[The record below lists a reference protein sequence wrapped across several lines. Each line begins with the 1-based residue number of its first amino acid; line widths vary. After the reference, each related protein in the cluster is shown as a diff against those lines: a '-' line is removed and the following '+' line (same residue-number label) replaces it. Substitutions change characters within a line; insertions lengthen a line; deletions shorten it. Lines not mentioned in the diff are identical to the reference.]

1 VTILGTKI
9 LKAVKSRGMGGLL
22 DSGIW
27 KLLSL
32 LRRSLYFLKGPS
44 YGLSEAV
51 FWPKNIDYWLR
62 NSWTL
67 DYLLRNSQGSECL
80 VLDIGSGEGGLSEFV
95 QYAEKPQ
102 PLRLILSDF
111 DKEKVFLNKGKG
123 FLLGKVVA
131 NAAHLPLKSRSL
143 DFVVAVD
150 LIEHLSPNIRHDF
163 FKEALRVAKRGI
175 LIHSPLDSKNGEFRA
190 RAYDLLFQE
199 NHVQRFHRKEPYTEE
214 HLRSDYPVYEDLI
227 ERFPQLVVEGD
238 QNADIWLKYM
248 MMYRRPL
255 IGYFCGLFY
264 LLKWK
269 SKNRKG
275 PYYSGMIY
283 NKSDFQKE

>member
-1 VTILGTKI
+1 MLAKI
-9 LKAVKSRGMGGLL
+9 LKAIKTRGIGGLL

-27 KLLSL
+27 KFLSFS
-32 LRRSLYFLKGPS
+32 RKFFYSWKGPR
-44 YGLSEAV
+44 YRLSEAV
-51 FWPKNIDYWLR
+51 FWPKYIDYWLR

-67 DYLLRNSQGSECL
+67 DYLLRNSQGGECL
-80 VLDIGSGEGGLSEFV
+80 VLDVGSGEGGLSEFV

-102 PLRLILSDF
+102 PLRLILSDL
-111 DKEKVFLNKGKG
+111 DKEKVFRNKGKS
-123 FLLGKVVA
+123 FLKGKVVA

-143 DFVVAVD
+143 DFVVAMD
-150 LIEHLSPNIRHDF
+150 LIEHLCPNTRHDF

-175 LIHSPLDSKNGEFRA
+175 LIHSPLDSKKGEFRA
-190 RAYDLLFQE
+190 RAYDLLFQK
-199 NHVQRFHRKEPYTEE
+199 NHVQRFNRKEPYTEE
-214 HLRSDYPVYEDLI
+214 HLGCQYPVYEDLM

-255 IGYFCGLFY
+255 FGYICGLAY

-269 SKNRKG
+269 SKNRKA
-275 PYYSGMIY
+275 PYYSGMIF